1 MATADTIPGTPGIPE
16 TQARAVVTL
25 LVEVELTQPWSE
37 TATVAEIYKVA
48 ERDAKSTIDSVHN
61 AGSHSVGRRVRV
73 RQVVRVD
80 AVIAP
85 RRGDA

>member
-1 MATADTIPGTPGIPE
+1 MAEIPE

-25 LVEVELTQPWSE
+25 LVEVELTQPW
-37 TATVAEIYKVA
+37 TDKVTVAEIYEVA
-48 ERDAKSTIDSVHN
+48 ERQAKSTIEQVHN
-61 AGSHSVGRRVRV
+61 AGSVQIGRRVRV

>member
-1 MATADTIPGTPGIPE
+1 MADANSWTTQE

-25 LVEVELTQPWSE
+25 IVEVELTQPWAD
-37 TATVAEIYKVA
+37 TVTVAEIYRVA
-48 ERDAKSTIDSVHN
+48 ERDAKQTIEQITN
-61 AGSHSVGRRVRV
+61 AGSVSVGRRLRV